1 MLIIGYR
8 QFTKRGFW
16 LTIYGTCMLSLF
28 LSLFESLGHIIP
40 PLPNDMIIA
49 SIGMGVL
56 IGTGLG
62 IIFNAGGTTGGV
74 DIIAK
79 IIKDKLGIPMART
92 MFTFDAIVIG
102 ISLVIFLSFTNAIYT
117 ILGLYIASKLSN
129 AFKKDFKRDIK
140 SSLSQMPTKILPMP
154 SIKKCLE
161 ELLLFMEWVLT
172 IKPKKQLF

>member
-1 MLIIGYR
+1 MSFKLLKQLFFITFGTALMALGVVNFAITNHMAEGGFTGITIILYHLFGISTGLSNLFLNIPMLIIGYR

-16 LTIYGTCMLSLF
+16 LTIYGTCMLSFF
-28 LSLFESLGHIIP
+28 LSLFESLGHFVP

-49 SIGMGVL
+49 SIGMGIL

-92 MFTFDAIVIG
+92 MFAT
-102 ISLVIFLSFTNAIYT
+102 
-117 ILGLYIASKLSN
+117 
-129 AFKKDFKRDIK
+129 
-140 SSLSQMPTKILPMP
+140 
-154 SIKKCLE
+154 
-161 ELLLFMEWVLT
+161 LL
-172 IKPKKQLF
+172 